1 MSSRELETVLLSLGS
16 NIDPAAN
23 LAAATRQLGTRVEI
37 LAASHIYETA
47 PIEATGTSLF
57 LNAALMIGTSVT
69 PFELKFEILR
79 PLEALLGRVR
89 TEDPNAARPIDMDIS
104 LFGNRI
110 IDDPGKQLKIP
121 DPEILTRAHV
131 AIPLAEVA
139 PDVVHPSTGSRL
151 SEIAA
156 GFSSQ
161 DIHMRH
167 DLDLWPGS
175 DRFA

>member
-1 MSSRELETVLLSLGS
+1 MSLGS
-16 NIDPAAN
+16 NIDPAVN
-23 LAAATRQLGTRVEI
+23 LVAATQQLATRVEI

-79 PLEALLGRVR
+79 PLEAFLGRVR

-104 LFGNRI
+104 LFGSRV
-110 IDDPGKQLKIP
+110 IDDPGKQLKVP

-139 PDVVHPSTGSRL
+139 PDVVHPSTGRRL
-151 SEIAA
+151 REIAA
-156 GFSSQ
+156 RFSSR
-161 DIHMRH
+161 DIRVRH
-167 DLDLWPGS
+167 DLALWPGS
-175 DRFA
+175 DKFA